1 MGASCVF
8 QICIRIIIAQPGPKW
23 YQIALL
29 SSFFGRYL
37 LVFLAFC
44 ARKCYNKNTYLH
56 LRPILFRT
64 WPGKHDKELIFMQ
77 QKLIT
82 FAVPCYNSAAYMRH
96 CIETLLSAGE
106 QAEIILVDD
115 GSVKD
120 ETPAICDE
128 YAAKYPTIVKA
139 IHQENGGHGEGVNQ
153 GIRNATGLY
162 YKVVDSDDWLDTDAL
177 QKVLSRLHTL
187 VTRGTAPDLMICN
200 YVYEHTED
208 GTSHTVRYTNV
219 FPQERLFT
227 WMHVGH
233 FRPDQNLLMHSVMYR
248 TEVLRKCGMVLPKH
262 TFYVDNIFVYQP
274 LPFVKT
280 MYYMDLDLY
289 RYFIGRADQSV
300 NESVMVKRVDQQL
313 RVTRHMIDCQDL
325 DALKDE
331 KKLRTYMLHYLSMMM
346 ALRAYMLHYLSMM
359 MAVSDIFL
367 LLDGSAE
374 AKEKQ
379 KGLWQYLREHTSAA
393 VYRSI
398 RFGFGGV
405 TNLPFPKG
413 DAIVVGGYRIA
424 RKIFKFN

>member
-1 MGASCVF
+1 MA
-8 QICIRIIIAQPGPKW
+8 
-23 YQIALL
+23 
-29 SSFFGRYL
+29 
-37 LVFLAFC
+37 
-44 ARKCYNKNTYLH
+44 
-56 LRPILFRT
+56 
-64 WPGKHDKELIFMQ
+64 

-115 GSVKD
+115 GSTKD
-120 ETPAICDE
+120 DTPAICDE

-162 YKVVDSDDWLDTDAL
+162 YKVVDSDDWLDEAAL
-177 QKVLSRLHTL
+177 RTVLAKLNTL
-187 VTRGTAPDLMICN
+187 TARGTTPDLMICN
-200 YVYEHTED
+200 YVYEHVED
-208 GTSHTVRYTNV
+208 NTSHTVRYTNV
-219 FPQERLFT
+219 FPQNRLFNWT
-227 WMHVGH
+227 HVGH

-248 TEVLRKCGMVLPKH
+248 TQVLRDCGMVLPKH

-274 LPFVKT
+274 LPFVKS

-325 DALKDE
+325 DALKGQ
-331 KKLRTYMLHYLSMMM
+331 KKLRSYMLHYLSMMM
-346 ALRAYMLHYLSMM
+346 AI
-359 MAVSDIFL
+359 SDIFL
-367 LLDGSAE
+367 LLDGSA
-374 AKEKQ
+374 AAKQ
-379 KGLWQYLREHTSAA
+379 KENELWAYLKAHTSAG

-398 RFGFGGV
+398 RYGFGGV
-405 TNLPFPKG
+405 TNLKIPKG
-413 DAIVVGGYRIA
+413 DKLVLGGYRIA
-424 RKIFKFN
+424 QRIFKFN